1 MTHAGRLLGIARHA
15 RSQAP
20 METLGRARV
29 TLEGGVEGDF
39 RGGSRGKPHKRQVTL
54 IEQADWAA
62 ALAEVRADI
71 PWWERRANLLV
82 DVDLPQ
88 VAGTR
93 IRIGADVV
101 LEVTTECDPCSRMD
115 ALIDGLQAAL
125 RPDWRA
131 GACTRVICGGEIAVG
146 DAITVFGRIEEP
158 WTGTSER
165 STTSATFAASAS

>member
-1 MTHAGRLLGIARHA
+1 MTQAGRLLGIARHA
-15 RSQAP
+15 RSRAP
-20 METLGRARV
+20 METLARAAV
-29 TLEGGVEGDF
+29 TLDGGVVGDF

-54 IEQADWAA
+54 MEQADWAA
-62 ALAEVRADI
+62 ALAEVGVDI
-71 PWWERRANLLV
+71 PWSERRANLLV

-88 VAGTR
+88 VAGAR

-115 ALIDGLQAAL
+115 ALVDGLQAAL

-131 GACTRVICGGEIAVG
+131 GACTRVVCGGEIAVG
-146 DAITVFGRIEEP
+146 DEITVSGRIEEP

-165 STTSATFAASAS
+165 STTSVTSAASAS